1 MKILWV
7 FIGPNILIRKKFSSE
22 AKFTFFFTHFL
33 DKTIKKII
41 TTVKSVTCNHV
52 GTEPCKVRCVTVHS
66 VL

>member
-41 TTVKSVTCNHV
+41 ITLKSVV

-66 VL
+66 VM